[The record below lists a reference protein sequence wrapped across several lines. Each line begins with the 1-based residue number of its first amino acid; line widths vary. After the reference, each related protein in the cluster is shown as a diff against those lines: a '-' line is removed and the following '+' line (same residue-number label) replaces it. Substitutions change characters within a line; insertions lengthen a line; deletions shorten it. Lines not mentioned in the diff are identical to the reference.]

1 MKILMP
7 FLSFSDNLLQD
18 VYIIIIFQK
27 SADNFE
33 IVHKKCL
40 ILASSALFLNKLND
54 ILFTKLVPIL
64 WGVGLVVKSLICQLI
79 NVIRNGCY
87 LRENDEYMLKI
98 YSLMQHLPPLPDI

>member
-33 IVHKKCL
+33 IAHKKCL
-40 ILASSALFLNKLND
+40 ILASGALFLNKLND
-54 ILFTKLVPIL
+54 ILFTKLVPIS
-64 WGVGLVVKSLICQLI
+64 WGVGLVVKSLI
-79 NVIRNGCY
+79 
-87 LRENDEYMLKI
+87 
-98 YSLMQHLPPLPDI
+98 S